1 MLDDWPTTV
10 QRFREFNQELECCG
24 QPIEGKI
31 MGGASSLPRLY
42 SIDEFRHI
50 LRVSRMT
57 FYRLMRMGDIPAPFR
72 IGSQWRFNANDV
84 DQWLESK
91 KKSSSQ

>member
-1 MLDDWPTTV
+1 
-10 QRFREFNQELECCG
+10 
-24 QPIEGKI
+24 

-57 FYRLMRMGDIPAPFR
+57 FYRLMRTGAIPASFR
-72 IGSQWRFNANDV
+72 IGSQWRFNADDV

-91 KKSSSQ
+91 KKSNPQ